1 MIMIQMM
8 RAADTREKPVAQSLI
23 YKTCHIQTR
32 GVISNMKQLLSMTFA
47 VFVLFLASGSLSASQ
62 DNINDHASLGNI
74 KTGKGVFLV
83 DIGDAKKLNFYLE
96 VIQGTY
102 KGMKAQGVEPD
113 FILVYIG
120 PSVKY
125 LSSAPSSEIEQEAG
139 GILLEI
145 ESNVEALAELGI
157 KQEVCAVATRVF
169 GIDNN
174 SILPGMTL
182 VGDGFISLIGYQAQG
197 YHLVPVF

>member
-1 MIMIQMM
+1 MKKYLLQYVFALLLPLFSLSVMAGNAEIND
-8 RAADTREKPVAQSLI
+8 RAA
-23 YKTCHIQTR
+23 
-32 GVISNMKQLLSMTFA
+32 
-47 VFVLFLASGSLSASQ
+47 LADL
-62 DNINDHASLGNI
+62 

-102 KGMKAQGVEPD
+102 KGMEAQGVKPD

-125 LSSAPSSEIEQEAG
+125 LSASPSAETEQQADG
-139 GILLEI
+139 LLLDI
-145 ESNVEALAELGI
+145 ESNVSRLAELGVR
-157 KQEVCAVATRVF
+157 QEVCAVATRVF
-169 GIDNN
+169 GIDND
-174 SILPGMTL
+174 SLYPGLSL
-182 VGDGFISLIGYQAQG
+182 VADGFVSLIGYQAQG

>member
-1 MIMIQMM
+1 MKNIVKIILN
-8 RAADTREKPVAQSLI
+8 TLLL
-23 YKTCHIQTR
+23 
-32 GVISNMKQLLSMTFA
+32 VIA
-47 VFVLFLASGSLSASQ
+47 
-62 DNINDHASLGNI
+62 INTVHATENVIDDSASLGNI
-74 KTGKGVFLV
+74 KVGKGVFLV

-125 LSSAPSSEIEQEAG
+125 LSNTPSSETEQEAG

-145 ESNVEALAELGI
+145 ESNVETLAELGI
-157 KQEVCAVATRVF
+157 KQEICAVATRVF
-169 GIDNN
+169 GIDNKT
-174 SILPGMTL
+174 IFPDLTL

>member
-1 MIMIQMM
+1 M
-8 RAADTREKPVAQSLI
+8 KPAI
-23 YKTCHIQTR
+23 YRLFTLFF
-32 GVISNMKQLLSMTFA
+32 LL
-47 VFVLFLASGSLSASQ
+47 LASQALHAQ
-62 DNINDHASLGNI
+62 QAPINDAAALGNL

-83 DIGDAKKLNFYLE
+83 DIGDPKKLNFYLE
-96 VIQGTY
+96 VIQGTH

-125 LSSAPSSEIEQEAG
+125 LTGSPSAETEQETG
-139 GILLEI
+139 GLLLDI
-145 ESNVEALAELGI
+145 EANVEKLG
-157 KQEVCAVATRVF
+157 KLGVRQEICAVATRVF
-169 GIDNN
+169 GVDND
-174 SILPGMTL
+174 SVFPDLSL

>member
-1 MIMIQMM
+1 MM
-8 RAADTREKPVAQSLI
+8 NPRHTDTMKTSSRLISVLLLLLFTQFAMAKDQVIDDQAA
-23 YKTCHIQTR
+23 
-32 GVISNMKQLLSMTFA
+32 
-47 VFVLFLASGSLSASQ
+47 LADL
-62 DNINDHASLGNI
+62 

-96 VIQGTY
+96 VIQGTH
-102 KGMKAQGVEPD
+102 KGMLAQGVEPD

-125 LSSAPSSEIEQEAG
+125 LTTSQTEAIEQAVG
-139 GILLEI
+139 DIIMEI
-145 ESNVEALAELGI
+145 ESNVAKLAALGVR
-157 KQEVCAVATRVF
+157 QEICAVATRVF
-169 GIDNN
+169 KIDNDT
-174 SILPGMTL
+174 LVQGLTL

>member
-1 MIMIQMM
+1 MM
-8 RAADTREKPVAQSLI
+8 KYLLKALFISFVFLGGQALAGESAINDRAAL
-23 YKTCHIQTR
+23 
-32 GVISNMKQLLSMTFA
+32 
-47 VFVLFLASGSLSASQ
+47 GSLKA
-62 DNINDHASLGNI
+62 
-74 KTGKGVFLV
+74 GKGVFLV

-96 VIQGTY
+96 VIQGTH
-102 KGMKAQGVEPD
+102 KGMKAQGVDPD

-125 LSSAPSSEIEQEAG
+125 LSQSPAPETEQAEGAV
-139 GILLEI
+139 LLDI
-145 ESNVEALAELGI
+145 ESNIEALAALGV

-169 GIDNN
+169 GIEND
-174 SILPGMTL
+174 SVFPDMTL